1 MKKLLTLS
9 VALSLGAT
17 FAVAQQTCTATTA
30 SVNGSYTYTATEF
43 PFGTTAVT
51 PPGTTT
57 NTQPY
62 STTQIGTLIQALNG
76 GGVFSSANVLYF
88 DGAGHISVAAS
99 SASFM
104 GTTVVGSY
112 TVNSDCTVNVTL
124 TDVFNTT
131 AVSAGVP
138 ATQGTATLIGLVL
151 GGGTE
156 LYLTAPESATST
168 NGNTPLVAGE
178 FATRLSIQLIRT
190 PTYGCTVAS
199 LTGSYGL
206 VASGYVALG
215 ATTTTGT
222 STGTTATLQPV
233 SVFGVVTF
241 DGAGKILPQIVPSGS
256 PLGSFQYKGTY
267 TVNLNC
273 TGTMTLGPATS
284 ASSTTTTTTTTT
296 SSAALTVNFVL
307 TPPITYPT
315 TNAYSAS
322 PSGNAF
328 RPGIE
333 FTLTSAAETL
343 AGFGIAQ

>member
-1 MKKLLTLS
+1 
-9 VALSLGAT
+9 
-17 FAVAQQTCTATTA
+17 
-30 SVNGSYTYTATEF
+30 
-43 PFGTTAVT
+43 
-51 PPGTTT
+51 
-57 NTQPY
+57 
-62 STTQIGTLIQALNG
+62 
-76 GGVFSSANVLYF
+76 
-88 DGAGHISVAAS
+88 
-99 SASFM
+99 M

-112 TVNSDCTVNVTL
+112 TVNSDCTINVTL

-156 LYLTAPESATST
+156 LYLSVPQSATST

-178 FATRLSIQLIRT
+178 FATRLSIELIRT

-206 VASGYVALG
+206 IGSGFLALG
-215 ATTTTGT
+215 ASTSNGTATGT
-222 STGTTATLQPV
+222 SATIQPV
-233 SVFGVVTF
+233 SVFGIVTF
-241 DGAGKILPQIVPSGS
+241 DGAGNIIPQMVASGS

-284 ASSTTTTTTTTT
+284 TSTTTTTTTTTT
-296 SSAALTVNFVL
+296 SSTALTVNFVL

-322 PSGNAF
+322 PSGNSS
-328 RPGIE
+328 RPGLE
-333 FTLTSAAETL
+333 FTLTSAGETL

>member
-1 MKKLLTLS
+1 MKKLLILS

-17 FAVAQQTCTATTA
+17 FAAAQATCTATTA

-43 PFGTTAVT
+43 PFGTAVVT

-57 NTQPY
+57 NQQPFSSTQV
-62 STTQIGTLIQALNG
+62 GTLIQALNG

-88 DGAGHISVAAS
+88 DGAGHISIAAS

-104 GTTVVGSY
+104 GTSVVGTY
-112 TVNSDCTVNVTL
+112 TVNGDCTISVTL

-131 AVSAGVP
+131 ATSAGVP
-138 ATQGTATLIGLVL
+138 PTQATATLIGLVL

-156 LYLTAPESATST
+156 LYLSVPQSATST
-168 NGNTPLVAGE
+168 NGNMPLVPGE
-178 FATRLSIQLIRT
+178 FATRLSIELIRT
-190 PTYGCTVAS
+190 PTYGCSVAS

-206 VASGYVALG
+206 IGSGFLA
-215 ATTTTGT
+215 AT
-222 STGTTATLQPV
+222 STGTAGLVPPVAVPSTMQPV

-241 DGAGKILPQIVPSGS
+241 DGAGNIIPQIVASGS

-273 TGTMTLGPATS
+273 TGTMMLGPAT
-284 ASSTTTTTTTTT
+284 STTTTTTTT
-296 SSAALTVNFVL
+296 SATALTVNFVL

-315 TNAYSAS
+315 TSAYSAS
-322 PSGNAF
+322 PGGNAF

-333 FTLTSAAETL
+333 FTLTSALETL
-343 AGFGIAQ
+343 SGFGIAQ